1 MSLLVST
8 EPTPFPVGFTKQN
21 KELSAPLSSLHPNH
35 PLSNREGTTGLPSAT
50 NLGQI
55 KAKSARISH
64 YTCFPS
70 SLSPERT
77 RERRG
82 ILRFPSIETEELQ
95 TTQGSHFAPNSHH
108 RSQRCE
114 GRDEARW
121 RIRRRASYWRTRH
134 KWKHW
139 GVFFLLAAT
148 SRAHWDWKREWNSI
162 PWAGS
167 SAHATYMD
175 TPRLNEAT
183 KPGLYYERG
192 RKERSCLSVK
202 WKRGDAVTEDGV
214 RGWDYL
220 PGCGCWIWNPALV
233 TRPQLPRLWQ
243 LKQCSLSFR
252 ALTGNQK
259 HHSVS
264 NSIQS
269 STVSLC
275 KEPRSCI
282 FYFEIFK
289 HIFRCHYVCHFWNS
303 AGWFFLTKLRT
314 SHKQGA
320 LK

>member
-148 SRAHWDWKREWNSI
+148 SRAQWDWKREWNSI

-175 TPRLNEAT
+175 TL
-183 KPGLYYERG
+183 RG
-192 RKERSCLSVK
+192 RMKPQSRACIMSEAG
-202 WKRGDAVTEDGV
+202 KRGRVWAWSGKEEMLSQRTESEAGIIFQGVDAE
-214 RGWDYL
+214 
-220 PGCGCWIWNPALV
+220 
-233 TRPQLPRLWQ
+233 
-243 LKQCSLSFR
+243 
-252 ALTGNQK
+252 
-259 HHSVS
+259 
-264 NSIQS
+264 
-269 STVSLC
+269 
-275 KEPRSCI
+275 
-282 FYFEIFK
+282 FEIQRWS
-289 HIFRCHYVCHFWNS
+289 HGRNS
-303 AGWFFLTKLRT
+303 PA
-314 SHKQGA
+314 SDS
-320 LK
+320 